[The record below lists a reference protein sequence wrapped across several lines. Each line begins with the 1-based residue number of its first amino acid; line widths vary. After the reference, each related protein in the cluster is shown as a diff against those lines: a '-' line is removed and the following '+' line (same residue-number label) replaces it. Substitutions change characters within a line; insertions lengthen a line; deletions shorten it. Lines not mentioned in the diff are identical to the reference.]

1 MATISYQSWNKYIK
15 RLRGLSDKAAS
26 DLIKYIVNGHDVY
39 TDPSKDKEVIDY
51 AYALATKYGE
61 GATALAAEM
70 YDALAELSGKI
81 VPPAVPAKTATYG
94 EVAKAV
100 NGTQLQSSDPN
111 VMAGAI
117 GRAVKMAGVDTI
129 QQNALRDGAEWA
141 WIPVGDTCAFC
152 LMLASNGWQ
161 KASKRAIKNG
171 HAQHIH
177 ANCDCTYAIRFSPNV
192 EVEGYDPDAYK
203 KMYDEAEGRDS
214 KNKINYLRRQFYAEN
229 KGLVGTNSSK
239 AEEFIP
245 IAANKAILDFEKKAR
260 KLANERA
267 IITFPDGRIYD
278 QSQGRGR
285 RVTIS
290 DPPEAGFFFSHNHP
304 APVTFSVADVKGF
317 ERAGYKQIRA
327 ASSEK
332 TYILEATN
340 PKMLKGEDRLFT
352 EAMGKYWDKLDEESA
367 RRRKLLN
374 QKAHEIT
381 DREKR
386 YEFAKKEG
394 NAILDW
400 RNKAESKWLRENAP
414 KYGYRYYEEPAK

>member
-39 TDPSKDKEVIDY
+39 TDPSKAKEVIDY

-81 VPPAVPAKTATYG
+81 VPPAVPAKTATYA

-117 GRAVKMAGVDTI
+117 GRTVKMAGVDTI

-177 ANCDCTYAIRFSPNV
+177 ANCDCTYAVRFNKDTD
-192 EVEGYDPDAYK
+192 VEGYDPEALREEYMDAGDNRK
-203 KMYDEAEGRDS
+203 DRLNEM
-214 KNKINYLRRQFYAEN
+214 RREQYAEN
-229 KGLVGTNSSK
+229 KDEINAQK
-239 AEEFIP
+239 
-245 IAANKAILDFEKKAR
+245 R
-260 KLANERA
+260 
-267 IITFPDGRIYD
+267 
-278 QSQGRGR
+278 
-285 RVTIS
+285 
-290 DPPEAGFFFSHNHP
+290 EA
-304 APVTFSVADVKGF
+304 
-317 ERAGYKQIRA
+317 Y
-327 ASSEK
+327 
-332 TYILEATN
+332 
-340 PKMLKGEDRLFT
+340 
-352 EAMGKYWDKLDEESA
+352 A
-367 RRRKLLN
+367 RRK
-374 QKAHEIT
+374 E
-381 DREKR
+381 EK
-386 YEFAKKEG
+386 EA
-394 NAILDW
+394 
-400 RNKAESKWLRENAP
+400 
-414 KYGYRYYEEPAK
+414 